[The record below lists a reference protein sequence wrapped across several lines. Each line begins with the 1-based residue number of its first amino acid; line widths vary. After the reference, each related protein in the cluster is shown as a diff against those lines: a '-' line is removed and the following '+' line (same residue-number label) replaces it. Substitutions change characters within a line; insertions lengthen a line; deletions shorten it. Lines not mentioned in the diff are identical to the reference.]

1 MKTVISK
8 RISRNHRGIERRIS
22 TEQMPTKSD
31 FLSGKIPYIFRCSC
45 GRHAYSFHISPETI
59 TVVGFCS
66 GGAGTVKK
74 NVPHIDALDLI
85 ATRSDPTVLL
95 EFRILG
101 LFTLVELIQ
110 REKHRIAR

>member
-1 MKTVISK
+1 M
-8 RISRNHRGIERRIS
+8 
-22 TEQMPTKSD
+22 
-31 FLSGKIPYIFRCSC
+31 
-45 GRHAYSFHISPETI
+45 
-59 TVVGFCS
+59 
-66 GGAGTVKK
+66 KK